1 MIRRPPRSTLFP
13 YTTLFRSA
21 ELVRRL
27 FKRDFEAV
35 IIIAG
40 AAAIGVGL
48 SLLTNHDWTYGLVAG
63 LSASGLVTGL
73 QKFGDAVK

>member
-1 MIRRPPRSTLFP
+1 MMTNFI
-13 YTTLFRSA
+13 TTILIPAAVIGFA

-40 AAAIGVGL
+40 AAVIGV
-48 SLLTNHDWTYGLVAG
+48 
-63 LSASGLVTGL
+63 
-73 QKFGDAVK
+73 

>member
-1 MIRRPPRSTLFP
+1 MMTNFI
-13 YTTLFRSA
+13 TTILIPAAVIGFA

-40 AAAIGVGL
+40 SAAIGVGL

-63 LSASGLVTGL
+63 LSASGVITGL

>member
-1 MIRRPPRSTLFP
+1 MMTNFI
-13 YTTLFRSA
+13 TTILIPVAVIGFA

-27 FKRDFEAV
+27 FKKDFEAV

>member
-1 MIRRPPRSTLFP
+1 MITNFIITVLIPVAVIGFT
-13 YTTLFRSA
+13 
-21 ELVRRL
+21 ELIRRL
-27 FKRDFEAV
+27 FKRDFEVV

-40 AAAIGVGL
+40 SAAIGVGL

-63 LSASGLVTGL
+63 LSASGAITGL

>member
-1 MIRRPPRSTLFP
+1 MITNFIITVLIPVAVIGFT
-13 YTTLFRSA
+13 

-27 FKRDFEAV
+27 FKRDFEVV
-35 IIIAG
+35 III

-63 LSASGLVTGL
+63 LSASGAITGL

>member
-1 MIRRPPRSTLFP
+1 MMTNFI
-13 YTTLFRSA
+13 TTILIPAAVIGFA

-27 FKRDFEAV
+27 FKKDFEAV

-40 AAAIGVGL
+40 SAAIGVGL

-63 LSASGLVTGL
+63 LSASGAITGL

>member
-1 MIRRPPRSTLFP
+1 MMTNFI
-13 YTTLFRSA
+13 TTILIPAAVIGFA

-40 AAAIGVGL
+40 AAVIGVGL

>member
-1 MIRRPPRSTLFP
+1 M
-13 YTTLFRSA
+13 
-21 ELVRRL
+21 
-27 FKRDFEAV
+27 V

-40 AAAIGVGL
+40 SAAIGVGL

-63 LSASGLVTGL
+63 LSASGAITGL

>member
-1 MIRRPPRSTLFP
+1 MMTNFINTIIKTEEVIG
-13 YTTLFRSA
+13 YA
-21 ELVRRL
+21 QLVRRQ
-27 FKRDFEAV
+27 FQRDFEAV

>member
-1 MIRRPPRSTLFP
+1 MMTNFI
-13 YTTLFRSA
+13 TTILIPAAVIGFA
-21 ELVRRL
+21 ELVGRL

>member
-1 MIRRPPRSTLFP
+1 MMTNFI
-13 YTTLFRSA
+13 TTILIPAAVIGFS

-27 FKRDFEAV
+27 FKKDFEAV

>member
-1 MIRRPPRSTLFP
+1 MMTNFI
-13 YTTLFRSA
+13 TTILIPAAVIEFA

-40 AAAIGVGL
+40 SAAIGVGL

-63 LSASGLVTGL
+63 LSASGVITGL

>member
-1 MIRRPPRSTLFP
+1 MITNFIITVLIPVAVIGFT
-13 YTTLFRSA
+13 

-27 FKRDFEAV
+27 FKKDFEAV

-40 AAAIGVGL
+40 SAAIGVGL

-63 LSASGLVTGL
+63 LSASGVITGL